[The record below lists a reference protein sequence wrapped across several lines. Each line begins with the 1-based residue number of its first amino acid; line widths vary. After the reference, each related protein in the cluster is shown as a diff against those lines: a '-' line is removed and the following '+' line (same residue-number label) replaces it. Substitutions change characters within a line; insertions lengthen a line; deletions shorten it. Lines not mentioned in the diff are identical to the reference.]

1 MPKKVNK
8 ISRSLLSWYDREAR
22 DLPWRKFGKDKQ
34 DPYKVWIS
42 EIMLQQ
48 TTVSVVIP
56 YFNAFIKKWPTNKE
70 LSQASLSEI
79 QRAWSGL
86 GYYSRAR
93 NLFECSIIINSRF
106 NNNFPE
112 SEKELLKL
120 PGIGAY
126 TAAAISAIAFNNRS
140 VVIDGNIKRVISR
153 LFLLKKPIKSNY
165 NEIWRFT
172 NLVTPDTRVGDFVQ
186 ALMDLGSQ
194 ICKPSKPLCE
204 SCPLILECDARKNNV
219 ELLIPKRIKKNT
231 KPTRNGSAFVIKN
244 NDCVLI
250 YKRKSKGLL
259 AGLDSFP
266 TFGWDNQNDERLN
279 FLKSLNT
286 NKKISNVKHEFTH
299 FTLNMGIYIID
310 ESIAKNLYIKPPDDF
325 RWIPI
330 ESIENLSFSSLM
342 MKIYKSY
349 LNG

>member
-56 YFNAFIKKWPTNKE
+56 YFNAFIKKWPTNKL

-93 NLFECSIIINSRF
+93 NLFECSVIINSRF

-153 LFLLKKPIKSNY
+153 LFLLKKPIKNNY
-165 NEIWRFT
+165 NEIWKFT
-172 NLVTPDTRVGDFVQ
+172 DELFDLDDLDQIMIRNGVGVDQSEFKSEWKNLVDK
-186 ALMDLGSQ
+186 AL
-194 ICKPSKPLCE
+194 
-204 SCPLILECDARKNNV
+204 V
-219 ELLIPKRIKKNT
+219 EAKLKIPQNT
-231 KPTRNGSAFVIKN
+231 KMISGGK
-244 NDCVLI
+244 
-250 YKRKSKGLL
+250 KG
-259 AGLDSFP
+259 
-266 TFGWDNQNDERLN
+266 
-279 FLKSLNT
+279 
-286 NKKISNVKHEFTH
+286 KHT
-299 FTLNMGIYIID
+299 
-310 ESIAKNLYIKPPDDF
+310 S
-325 RWIPI
+325 
-330 ESIENLSFSSLM
+330 SFSELISEM
-342 MKIYKSY
+342 QYIPRKYPDAKW
-349 LNG
+349 

>member
-56 YFNAFIKKWPTNKE
+56 YFKAFIKKWPTNKE

-172 NLVTPDTRVGDFVQ
+172 NLVTPDTK
-186 ALMDLGSQ
+186 LS
-194 ICKPSKPLCE
+194 
-204 SCPLILECDARKNNV
+204 LIH
-219 ELLIPKRIKKNT
+219 I
-231 KPTRNGSAFVIKN
+231 
-244 NDCVLI
+244 
-250 YKRKSKGLL
+250 
-259 AGLDSFP
+259 
-266 TFGWDNQNDERLN
+266 
-279 FLKSLNT
+279 
-286 NKKISNVKHEFTH
+286 
-299 FTLNMGIYIID
+299 
-310 ESIAKNLYIKPPDDF
+310 
-325 RWIPI
+325 
-330 ESIENLSFSSLM
+330 
-342 MKIYKSY
+342 
-349 LNG
+349 

>member
-1 MPKKVNK
+1 MFKHETQVIKFLLQWYSVN
-8 ISRSLLSWYDREAR
+8 AR
-22 DLPWRKFGKDKQ
+22 NLPWRKKNNLNLP
-34 DPYKVWIS
+34 DPYFVFVS
-42 EIMLQQ
+42 EYMLQQ

-172 NLVTPDTRVGDFVQ
+172 NLVTPDTSVGDFVQ
-186 ALMDLGSQ
+186 ALQPRVLHRTVLRGA
-194 ICKPSKPLCE
+194 KPMAP
-204 SCPLILECDARKNNV
+204 
-219 ELLIPKRIKKNT
+219 
-231 KPTRNGSAFVIKN
+231 
-244 NDCVLI
+244 
-250 YKRKSKGLL
+250 
-259 AGLDSFP
+259 
-266 TFGWDNQNDERLN
+266 
-279 FLKSLNT
+279 
-286 NKKISNVKHEFTH
+286 
-299 FTLNMGIYIID
+299 
-310 ESIAKNLYIKPPDDF
+310 
-325 RWIPI
+325 
-330 ESIENLSFSSLM
+330 
-342 MKIYKSY
+342 
-349 LNG
+349 

>member
-93 NLFECSIIINSRF
+93 NLFECSIIINSKF

-112 SEKELLKL
+112 TEKELLKL
-120 PGIGAY
+120 PGIGSY

-172 NLVTPDTRVGDFVQ
+172 NLVTPDIRVGDFVQ

-231 KPTRNGSAFVIKN
+231 KPIRNGSAFVIKN

-299 FTLNMGIYIID
+299 FTLNMEIYIID
-310 ESIAKNLYIKPPDDF
+310 ESIAKNLNINIPDDF